1 MLASNLTPV
10 PHNSKRQNQPWRL
23 VCLQKTID
31 PTQRPAAWENRVQI
45 LAFLWAAL
53 TLHRRFLSELG
64 ESRREAGKRGRVYAK
79 ITEADIIRPPAMKVD
94 FPNLSDSIPQII
106 SKNSIPSVD
115 TKARIPQSKTDTPT
129 DVKNNG
135 TMLSSPNITPRKKTI
150 RYAKENSCLFL
161 LISGLPAVSC
171 F

>member
-1 MLASNLTPV
+1 VGEQSSDTSILVGGANITPKI
-10 PHNSKRQNQPWRL
+10 PLRAWRIKKRGR
-23 VCLQKTID
+23 K
-31 PTQRPAAWENRVQI
+31 
-45 LAFLWAAL
+45 
-53 TLHRRFLSELG
+53 
-64 ESRREAGKRGRVYAK
+64 KGRVYAK

-135 TMLSSPNITPRKKTI
+135 TMLSNPNITPRKKTI
-150 RYAKENSCLFL
+150 RYAKRKQ
-161 LISGLPAVSC
+161 LIVLAHV
-171 F
+171 